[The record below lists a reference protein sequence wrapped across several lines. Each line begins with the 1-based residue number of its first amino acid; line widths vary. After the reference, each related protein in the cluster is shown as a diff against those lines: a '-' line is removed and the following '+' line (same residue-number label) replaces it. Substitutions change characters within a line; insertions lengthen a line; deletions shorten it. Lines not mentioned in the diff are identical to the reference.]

1 MSQIEIFLIVV
12 VAAAV
17 SLAGWGWTV
26 TQLAGSPGLP
36 VALVAAV
43 GMAALLFLGGML
55 NLARCAVPHAIDGLV
70 LMGLGLAGLAL
81 YRNRARFTV
90 KWRPDHAVTILGM
103 GAVGFIVLRH
113 LTPQSAFNWN
123 DDFERYFSYP
133 VRMLQTGTVGGNP
146 LGYMGVDTLG
156 GQAFLQTFLVRYFP
170 IEYIGSLDTG
180 VALLLCLALAG
191 GAGPN
196 RQGVVLTAAAQ
207 LALIAIDPQLVNVSS
222 VFTTAALV
230 MAACFLGRNALEPTG
245 KLAPFVL
252 LGLVYAG
259 LVTLRT
265 TNVVFVG
272 IHFGALLAVAAT
284 GRSFGRRFVWQWV
297 SLAGLTA
304 LFLLPWF
311 AVHRAT
317 YLAALGASV
326 TVPSTDV
333 IREPFNL
340 FSTAIP
346 FYGVPQLHF
355 TLVVL
360 GGLIVAAAWFFAGRK
375 QPFHASPGPLAGV
388 AAAITCAACYLVL
401 VVVLAPLIFGQEA
414 SMRYYCPMLIGA
426 FPVTI
431 QLLGGAE
438 GSAHPRQRWITALL
452 GFGLFAVFFPSLQR
466 RFRQIRDHGSP
477 LAFTSLATSEFYG
490 AYNRDVLHGKVVL
503 SGYTPGGS
511 GASRVASSMNTVKRR
526 KNAPGNDFIAGERGR
541 GWFGPFNSKRQ
552 SRAGRQILLVGLGAA
567 GV

>member
-222 VFTTAALV
+222 VFRWTKTAISRLARSARRSRRRHHLRG
-230 MAACFLGRNALEPTG
+230 MLSRSRRGTG
-245 KLAPFVL
+245 APHL
-252 LGLVYAG
+252 RAG
-259 LVTLRT
+259 
-265 TNVVFVG
+265 G
-272 IHFGALLAVAAT
+272 IDALLLPNADRDLPRHHPIAR
-284 GRSFGRRFVWQWV
+284 RSRRECPPETTVDHRPLGFRAFRRFLSVA
-297 SLAGLTA
+297 SEEIPADPG
-304 LFLLPWF
+304 PWF
-311 AVHRAT
+311 SAR
-317 YLAALGASV
+317 
-326 TVPSTDV
+326 
-333 IREPFNL
+333 
-340 FSTAIP
+340 
-346 FYGVPQLHF
+346 LH
-355 TLVVL
+355 
-360 GGLIVAAAWFFAGRK
+360 
-375 QPFHASPGPLAGV
+375 
-388 AAAITCAACYLVL
+388 
-401 VVVLAPLIFGQEA
+401 E
-414 SMRYYCPMLIGA
+414 
-426 FPVTI
+426 
-431 QLLGGAE
+431 
-438 GSAHPRQRWITALL
+438 
-452 GFGLFAVFFPSLQR
+452 
-466 RFRQIRDHGSP
+466 
-477 LAFTSLATSEFYG
+477 
-490 AYNRDVLHGKVVL
+490 
-503 SGYTPGGS
+503 
-511 GASRVASSMNTVKRR
+511 
-526 KNAPGNDFIAGERGR
+526 PGNQRVLRRLQSGCVARQDAGD
-541 GWFGPFNSKRQ
+541 PPNHP
-552 SRAGRQILLVGLGAA
+552 GACA
-567 GV
+567 RR